1 MKTTLQIKLL
11 PDQAQHAVLKETM
24 RVFNDACN
32 YIAEVAYREQCASKF
47 KLQKLVYEDVRKT
60 FGLSSQMAVRS
71 IAKVVEV
78 YKRDKSKQ
86 PFFKPTGAMVYDAR
100 ILSFKGLEAA
110 SLLTLQG
117 RVSVPMQMGE
127 YQRVQFHRGKGQADL
142 VLVGNVFYL
151 LLVVETPE
159 EPPIDPHGFI
169 GVDLGLVNIA
179 TDSLDKKPLS
189 GEAVERTRKRYHQ
202 LRQDLQAKG
211 TRSAHAHLR
220 RLRRKES
227 LFRRDTNHVIAK
239 RLVAKAK
246 DTEHG
251 IKLEDLKHIRER
263 TTVRKSERA
272 KHSGW
277 SFFQLQN
284 FIAYKAALAGVPAL
298 WVDPRN
304 TSRRCPECDH
314 VDKANRKTQSEFQ
327 CVRCGYAE
335 HADIVGAVNI
345 ARAVVMQ
352 PIVACNDPNGCGEY
366 SHKPHEFIHGGS

>member
-1 MKTTLQIKLL
+1 M
-11 PDQAQHAVLKETM
+11 KETL
-24 RVFNDACN
+24 RGFNDACN
-32 YIAEVAYREQCASKF
+32 YIAEVAHREQCASKF
-47 KLQKLVYEDVRKT
+47 KLQKLVYEDVRQR
-60 FGLSSQMAVRS
+60 FGLSAQMTIRA

-78 YKRDKSKQ
+78 YKRDKSKL
-86 PFFKPTGAMVYDAR
+86 PFFKPTGAMVYDER

-117 RVSVPMQMGE
+117 RLTVPMQMGE

-159 EPPIDPHGFI
+159 APPLDPQGFI
-169 GVDLGLVNIA
+169 GVDLGVINIA

-189 GEAVERTRKRYHQ
+189 GEAVEHTRKRYHK
-202 LRQDLQAKG
+202 LRQDLQACG
-211 TRSAHAHLR
+211 TRSARAHLR
-220 RLRRKES
+220 RIRRKES

-246 DTEHG
+246 DTGRG
-251 IKLEDLKHIRER
+251 IALEELKGIRDR
-263 TTVRKSERA
+263 TTIRKSDRA

-277 SFFQLQN
+277 SFFQLQA
-284 FIAYKAALAGVPAL
+284 FIAYKAQLAGVPVL

-304 TSRRCPECDH
+304 TSRTCPVCGR

-327 CVRCGYAE
+327 CVQCGHAE
-335 HADIVGAVNI
+335 HADVVGAMNI
-345 ARAVVMQ
+345 AARAEVSR
-352 PIVACNDPNGCGEY
+352 PIVCV
-366 SHKPHEFIHGGS
+366 H